1 MIARFAL
8 AYAAWAVGIALA
20 FWAVTSLHG
29 LAMGL
34 YVLLR
39 LGPWG
44 VAAYQNM
51 VFLVLVIAWLAWVVA
66 TEHWLRNAAGEDRL
80 RPTLLRVLLPV
91 VVLAVASYAALRLT

>member
-1 MIARFAL
+1 VIARFAL
-8 AYAAWAVGIALA
+8 AYAAWAAAAALA

-51 VFLVLVIAWLAWVVA
+51 VFLLLVIAWLAWVVA
-66 TEHWLRNAAGEDRL
+66 TEHWLRNAAAESRL
-80 RPTLLRVLLPV
+80 PSTLLRVLAPIAL
-91 VVLAVASYAALRLT
+91 LALTTFAALRLT

>member
-1 MIARFAL
+1 VIGRFAL

-44 VAAYQNM
+44 VAAYQNG

-66 TEHWLRNAAGEDRL
+66 TEHLLRSAASEDRL
-80 RPTLLRVLLPV
+80 GRALPRILV
-91 VVLAVASYAALRLT
+91 PIAALAAVTYGALRLT